1 MHFSNIYLT
10 CNRKDYFALQN
21 WGRRGCSAL
30 VQSDCVWLKRNL
42 HGGSEWG
49 SAVQVCVQ
57 CSAWWC
63 TMWLYCAVMQHMPG
77 SHPCQAQETGS
88 EVGQIQDK
96 TASSQEKTQSWS
108 SKSKASDFIR
118 YSQVYK
124 FCNILDSFKRF
135 CELKCS
141 TAFLSWDTW
150 KFYSPNCNE
159 YLYVYENRDMA
170 IAMSSSRADTVLG
183 LNIPSSCPGWGY
195 LNI

>member
-1 MHFSNIYLT
+1 MQCVGSKWLCLT
-10 CNRKDYFALQN
+10 EKKSSRWEWVRL
-21 WGRRGCSAL
+21 CSA
-30 VQSDCVWLKRNL
+30 
-42 HGGSEWG
+42 G
-49 SAVQVCVQ
+49 VCTVP
-57 CSAWWC
+57 WWC
-63 TMWLYCAVMQHMPG
+63 TMWLYCTVMQHMPG

-159 YLYVYENRDMA
+159 YLYVYCMCILRSWLPPGNICICWIRGDWA
-170 IAMSSSRADTVLG
+170 GG
-183 LNIPSSCPGWGY
+183 LSIHD
-195 LNI
+195 